1 MAMLDAETDR
11 KLRVLGVPEMVVAY
25 QEQTKSM
32 DRVNQPF
39 EKRLAELVDA
49 AYQAKYNEKVEHLL
63 KAAHLRIPTADVTQI
78 LYDDKRPF
86 SRELVDEL
94 ATCHFVEQHTSLII
108 QGYPSSG
115 KTYLSCAFAKEACKK
130 HYKTAYIRMSDLLSA
145 DEEARISGIR
155 EEKRLLRK
163 YSQYQVLVIDEW
175 LTTGVDEDEV
185 RFLYELAER
194 RFDSTSTIFATLHDK
209 AEWLERTTSGQFS
222 STGIRHLWA
231 PSGRQPT
238 EGGTEERKQRFNSRK
253 ACSVHTTEHASLF
266 RNTQQHSGMLW
277 AKRDKHRRAMQ
288 AAVTVTV
295 ILH

>member
-32 DRVNQPF
+32 ERVNQPF

-49 AYQAKYNEKVEHLL
+49 AYQVKYNEKVEHLL

-145 DEEARISGIR
+145 EEEARMLGIH
-155 EEKRLLRK
+155 EKKRLLRK

-175 LTTGVDEDEV
+175 LTTGVDADEV

-194 RFDSTSTIFATLHDK
+194 RFDSASTIFATLHDK
-209 AEWLERTTSGQFS
+209 AEWL
-222 STGIRHLWA
+222 A
-231 PSGRQPT
+231 
-238 EGGTEERKQRFNSRK
+238 
-253 ACSVHTTEHASLF
+253 
-266 RNTQQHSGMLW
+266 
-277 AKRDKHRRAMQ
+277 
-288 AAVTVTV
+288 
-295 ILH
+295 